1 MSTEEITMQLI
12 VNSGDARSKAMEAIG
27 SAKAGKFQ
35 DAQKHLKEADDFLT
49 KAHEFQTDMIQEE
62 AAENIKGVTILMA
75 HAQDHLMNAIT
86 VIDMAKEFIDL
97 YEKMEKL

>member
-1 MSTEEITMQLI
+1 
-12 VNSGDARSKAMEAIG
+12 
-27 SAKAGKFQ
+27 
-35 DAQKHLKEADDFLT
+35 
-49 KAHEFQTDMIQEE
+49 MIQEE